1 MKHMLYFTADWCNP
15 CKKVRPIVEELKRE
29 EAISVIYVDVDD
41 NIELC
46 ETYEIKS
53 IPTFLILEDG
63 IEVNRMTGAKTKE
76 EFQKLISD

>member
-76 EFQKLISD
+76 EFQKLIND

>member
-46 ETYEIKS
+46 ENYEIKS

-76 EFQKLISD
+76 EFQKLIND

>member
-29 EAISVIYVDVDD
+29 EAISVLYVDVDD

-53 IPTFLILEDG
+53 IPTFIILDEG
-63 IEVNRMTGAKTKE
+63 LEINRMTGAKTKE
-76 EFQKLISD
+76 EFQKFIND